1 MRPLLPH
8 VGIAPESGVPPSS
21 LPQNHSPP
29 LLTSGNNPAYG
40 AEDANEDTI
49 GVLVRLIT
57 EKKGEE
63 EVCLSLRPG
72 KGGLLSEPARQ
83 PQGSDLPCTAL
94 LPAHRASLPSL
105 T

>member
-1 MRPLLPH
+1 MRPLLPP

-29 LLTSGNNPAYG
+29 LLTPGNNPAYG
-40 AEDANEDTI
+40 ADDANEDTI

-63 EVCLSLRPG
+63 TV
-72 KGGLLSEPARQ
+72 
-83 PQGSDLPCTAL
+83 
-94 LPAHRASLPSL
+94 
-105 T
+105 